1 MIVGVVSKPELE
13 NLDEIQEELNNFFK
27 DKDCSL
33 IYDKNF
39 PVKSVGKNKVYNQK
53 NLVKYDTYKLVLV
66 IFLRETYMHKYHMR
80 YHMHISDR
88 H

>member
-13 NLDEIQEELNNFFK
+13 NLDEIQKELNNFFK

-53 NLVKYDTYKLVLV
+53 NLVKKADLILVFGGDGTLLHLSEDAALNNKLIV
-66 IFLRETYMHKYHMR
+66 
-80 YHMHISDR
+80 
-88 H
+88 